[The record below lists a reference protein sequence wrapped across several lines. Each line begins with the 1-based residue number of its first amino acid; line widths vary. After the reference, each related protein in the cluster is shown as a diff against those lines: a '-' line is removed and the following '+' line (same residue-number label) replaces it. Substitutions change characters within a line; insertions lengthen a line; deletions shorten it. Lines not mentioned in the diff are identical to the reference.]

1 MRAKEQQLFFL
12 FEKNNMKNVKTI
24 LVDDEANNLMFLQVL
39 IKENCTQLDIVHTS
53 DNAEQA
59 LTAINEIKPQLVFM
73 DIDMPGM
80 TGFELL
86 KKLEPLS
93 FEVIFV
99 TAYNQYAMEAF
110 DYNAVAYIT
119 KPIVTQKLIH
129 AVEKAVAKIEE
140 KRYTENI
147 FSLLENVQHKNQ
159 NDKIALPTMQGLQFV
174 KLNEI
179 CYCESSGNY
188 TNFFFTNN
196 TKIMVSRQLGEY
208 EKLLPAEMFVRIH
221 DQHIINLTCIHEYVK
236 GSGGEVILENG
247 TRLNVASRRKD
258 ELLSRFEKWLRK
270 K

>member
-1 MRAKEQQLFFL
+1 
-12 FEKNNMKNVKTI
+12 MKKIITI
-24 LVDDEANNLMFLQVL
+24 LVDDEVNNLLFLAAL
-39 IKENCTQLDIVHTS
+39 IKEYCPQLDIAHTAE
-53 DNAEQA
+53 NAFEGLQ
-59 LTAINEIKPQLVFM
+59 LISELKPQLVFM

-119 KPIVTQKLIH
+119 KPIVTQKLTA
-129 AVEKAVAKIEE
+129 AVEKAIARIE
-140 KRYTENI
+140 KRKYTENI
-147 FSLLENVQHKNQ
+147 FSLLENVNHKNE
-159 NDKIALPTMQGLQFV
+159 NDKIALPTMQGLQFI

-179 CYCESSGNY
+179 CFCESSGNY
-188 TNFFFTNN
+188 TNFHLTDNS
-196 TKIMVSRQLGEY
+196 KIMVSRQLGEY
-208 EKLLPAEMFVRIH
+208 EKLLPVDNFVRIH
-221 DQHIINLTCIHEYVK
+221 DQHIINLTCIKEYVK
-236 GSGGEVILENG
+236 GSGGEVVLENG
-247 TRLNVASRRKD
+247 TRLHVACRRKD

>member
-1 MRAKEQQLFFL
+1 
-12 FEKNNMKNVKTI
+12 MKKVTTI
-24 LVDDEANNLMFLQVL
+24 LVDDEVNNLLFLQVL
-39 IKENCTQLDIVHTS
+39 IKEHVPQLDIIASTEKA
-53 DNAEQA
+53 AEGLQ
-59 LTAINEIKPQLVFM
+59 LINELKPQLVFM

-119 KPIVTQKLIH
+119 KPIVTQKLTAAI
-129 AVEKAVAKIEE
+129 EKAITKIEE
-140 KRYTENI
+140 KKYTENI
-147 FSLLENVQHKNQ
+147 FSLLENVHYKNEH
-159 NDKIALPTMQGLQFV
+159 DKIALPTMQGLQFI
-174 KLNEI
+174 KLNQI
-179 CYCESSGNY
+179 CFCESSGNY
-188 TNFFFTNN
+188 TNFHLADNS
-196 TKIMVSRQLGEY
+196 KIMVSRQLGEY
-208 EKLLPAEMFVRIH
+208 EKLLPADTFVRIH
-221 DQHIINLTCIHEYVK
+221 DQHIINLTCIKEYVK

>member
-1 MRAKEQQLFFL
+1 
-12 FEKNNMKNVKTI
+12 MKKVTTI
-24 LVDDEANNLMFLQVL
+24 LVDDEINNLMFLQAL
-39 IKENCTQLDIVHTS
+39 IKEHAAQLEIIATTE
-53 DNAEQA
+53 NAQEGLQ
-59 LTAINEIKPQLVFM
+59 LISELKPQLVFM

-119 KPIVTQKLIH
+119 KPIVTQKLTAAI
-129 AVEKAVAKIEE
+129 EKAITKIEE
-140 KRYTENI
+140 KKYTENI
-147 FSLLENVQHKNQ
+147 FSLLENVHHKNKH
-159 NDKIALPTMQGLQFV
+159 DKIALPTMQGLQFI
-174 KLNEI
+174 KLTQI
-179 CYCESSGNY
+179 CFCESSGNY
-188 TNFFFTNN
+188 TNFHLSDNS
-196 TKIMVSRQLGEY
+196 KIMVSRQLGEY
-208 EKLLPAEMFVRIH
+208 EKLLPADTFVRIH
-221 DQHIINLTCIHEYVK
+221 DQHIINLTCIKEYVK

>member
-1 MRAKEQQLFFL
+1 
-12 FEKNNMKNVKTI
+12 MKKVTTI
-24 LVDDEANNLMFLQVL
+24 LVDDEVNNLMFLQAL
-39 IKENCTQLDIVHTS
+39 IKEHLPQLQITATTES
-53 DNAEQA
+53 AQNALQIISE
-59 LTAINEIKPQLVFM
+59 LKPQLFFM

-86 KKLEPLS
+86 KKMEPLS

-110 DYNAVAYIT
+110 EYNAVAYIT
-119 KPIVTQKLIH
+119 KPIVTEKLIA
-129 AVEKAVAKIEE
+129 AVEKAVNKIEE
-140 KRYTENI
+140 KKYTENI
-147 FSLLENVQHKNQ
+147 FSLLENVQHKNEH
-159 NDKIALPTMQGLQFV
+159 DKIALPTMQGLQFI
-174 KLNEI
+174 KLTQI
-179 CYCESSGNY
+179 CFCESSGNY
-188 TNFFFTNN
+188 TNFHLTDNS
-196 TKIMVSRQLGEY
+196 KIMVSRQLGEY

-221 DQHIINLTCIHEYVK
+221 DQHIINLTCIKEYVK

>member
-1 MRAKEQQLFFL
+1 
-12 FEKNNMKNVKTI
+12 MKRVTTI
-24 LVDDEANNLMFLQVL
+24 LVDDEVNNLKFLEAL
-39 IKENCTQLDIVHTS
+39 IKEHLPQLEIIASTE
-53 DNAEQA
+53 NAEEGLQMISE
-59 LTAINEIKPQLVFM
+59 LKPQLVFM

-86 KKLEPLS
+86 KKLEPLN

-119 KPIVTQKLIH
+119 KPIVTKKLTAAI
-129 AVEKAVAKIEE
+129 EKAITKIEE
-140 KRYTENI
+140 KKYTENI
-147 FSLLENVQHKNQ
+147 FSLLENVQHKNEH
-159 NDKIALPTMQGLQFV
+159 DKIALPTMQGLQFI
-174 KLNEI
+174 KLTQI
-179 CYCESSGNY
+179 CFCESSGNY
-188 TNFFFTNN
+188 TNFHLADNS
-196 TKIMVSRQLGEY
+196 KIMVSRQLGEY
-208 EKLLPAEMFVRIH
+208 EKLLPADTFVRIH
-221 DQHIINLTCIHEYVK
+221 DQHIINLTCIKEYVK